1 MCVLPPIQ
9 TYTCVYIHTLSCSES
24 AKSSALHHMMFLF
37 RSIYTYTLSY
47 PEINMWIGIPNQ
59 TYVCNYIHTLSC
71 CESPKSS
78 ALRRIIFHSSSTS
91 RFLSTYIYIYIYIY
105 IYKYKNKYNDKH
117 TRTRD
122 LPGVV

>member
-1 MCVLPPIQ
+1 
-9 TYTCVYIHTLSCSES
+9 
-24 AKSSALHHMMFLF
+24 
-37 RSIYTYTLSY
+37 
-47 PEINMWIGIPNQ
+47 MWIGIPNQ